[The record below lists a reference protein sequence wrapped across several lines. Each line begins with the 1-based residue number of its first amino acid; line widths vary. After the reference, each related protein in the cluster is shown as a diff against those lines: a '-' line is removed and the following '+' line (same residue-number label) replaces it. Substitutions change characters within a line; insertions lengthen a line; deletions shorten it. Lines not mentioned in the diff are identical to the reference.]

1 MAMPAQ
7 QIDHPSSHGDKG
19 PARPPF
25 FVGLFN
31 PIARRMLRGG
41 VPMGPNALLT
51 VRGRTSGL
59 DRSTPVA
66 VVSIGGHRWVLATF
80 GDTNWAR
87 NLRTAGKGTVTVNRR
102 AEPVAARELSATEA
116 EAFYRDTLAP
126 YVSSIPLGLG
136 RFMLGS
142 LLGAKEML
150 TDPQAA
156 ALHHPVFELRPVT
169 GAHGAG
175 SGTSTT
181 TSTPY
186 GERL

>member
-7 QIDHPSSHGDKG
+7 HINHPSPRGENG

-25 FVGLFN
+25 LVGLFN

-41 VPMGPNALLT
+41 MPMGPNALLT

-59 DRSTPVA
+59 DRTTPVA
-66 VVSIGGHRWVLATF
+66 VVSIDGHRWVIATF

-87 NLRTAGKGTVTVNRR
+87 NLRAAGQATVTVNRR
-102 AEPVAARELSATEA
+102 AEAVAARELSATEA
-116 EAFYRDTLAP
+116 EVFYRDTLVP

-142 LLGAKEML
+142 ILGAKEML
-150 TDPQAA
+150 TDPHAA
-156 ALHHPVFELRPVT
+156 ALHHPVFELRP
-169 GAHGAG
+169 AN
-175 SGTSTT
+175 
-181 TSTPY
+181 
-186 GERL
+186 

>member
-7 QIDHPSSHGDKG
+7 QINGPSSRDENG

-31 PIARRMLRGG
+31 PIARRLLRGG

-59 DRSTPVA
+59 ERSTPVA
-66 VVSIGGHRWVLATF
+66 VVSIGGHRWVIATF
-80 GDTNWAR
+80 GETNWAR
-87 NLRTAGKGTVTVNRR
+87 NLRAAGKATVTINRR
-102 AEPVAARELSATEA
+102 AEPVAARELTTTEA
-116 EAFYRDTLAP
+116 EAFYRDTLLPFVNA
-126 YVSSIPLGLG
+126 IPLGLG

-156 ALHHPVFELRPVT
+156 ALHHPVFELRSVT
-169 GAHGAG
+169 
-175 SGTSTT
+175 S
-181 TSTPY
+181 
-186 GERL
+186 

>member
-7 QIDHPSSHGDKG
+7 QLDHHSPRGEND

-31 PIARRMLRGG
+31 PIARRLLRRGM
-41 VPMGPNALLT
+41 PMGPNALLT

-59 DRSTPVA
+59 DRTTPVA
-66 VVSIGGHRWVLATF
+66 IVSIDGRRWVIATF

-87 NLRTAGKGTVTVNRR
+87 NLRVARQATVTINRR
-102 AEPVAARELSATEA
+102 AEAVASRELSPTEA
-116 EAFYRDTLAP
+116 EAFYRDTLVP
-126 YVSSIPLGLG
+126 YVNGIPLGLG

-156 ALHHPVFELRPVT
+156 ALHHPVFELRPAT
-169 GAHGAG
+169 
-175 SGTSTT
+175 
-181 TSTPY
+181 
-186 GERL
+186 

>member
-7 QIDHPSSHGDKG
+7 HIDHPSPHGDKG

-31 PIARRMLRGG
+31 PIARRLLRGG
-41 VPMGPNALLT
+41 IPMGPNALLT

-59 DRSTPVA
+59 NRTTPVA
-66 VVSIGGHRWVLATF
+66 VVAIDGRRWVIATF
-80 GDTNWAR
+80 GETNWAR
-87 NLRTAGKGTVTVNRR
+87 NLRAARRATVTVNRR
-102 AEPVAARELSATEA
+102 TEAVAARELSATEA
-116 EAFYRDTLAP
+116 ESFYRSTLAP
-126 YVSSIPLGLG
+126 YVNTIPLGLG

-156 ALHHPVFELRPVT
+156 ALHHPVFELRPAT
-169 GAHGAG
+169 SGGYPADEAPPAG
-175 SGTSTT
+175 
-181 TSTPY
+181 
-186 GERL
+186 

>member
-1 MAMPAQ
+1 MAMPAH
-7 QIDHPSSHGDKG
+7 QINHPSSKGENG

-31 PIARRMLRGG
+31 PIARRLLRGG

-59 DRSTPVA
+59 ERSTPVA
-66 VVSIGGHRWVLATF
+66 VVSIGGHRWVIATF
-80 GDTNWAR
+80 GETNWAR
-87 NLRTAGKGTVTVNRR
+87 NLRAAGKATVTINRR
-102 AEPVAARELSATEA
+102 AEPVAARELTTTEA
-116 EAFYRDTLAP
+116 EAFYRDTLLPFVNA
-126 YVSSIPLGLG
+126 IPLGLG

-156 ALHHPVFELRPVT
+156 ALHHPVFELRSVT
-169 GAHGAG
+169 
-175 SGTSTT
+175 S
-181 TSTPY
+181 
-186 GERL
+186 

>member
-7 QIDHPSSHGDKG
+7 QINHPSSRGDKG

-66 VVSIGGHRWVLATF
+66 VVSIGDRRWVLATF

-87 NLRTAGKGTVTVNRR
+87 NLRAAGKGTVTVNRR
-102 AEPVAARELSATEA
+102 ADAVAARELSATEA

-126 YVSSIPLGLG
+126 YVDSIPLGLG

-156 ALHHPVFELRPVT
+156 ALHHPVFELRPLTDSSSPVDK
-169 GAHGAG
+169 APPA
-175 SGTSTT
+175 
-181 TSTPY
+181 
-186 GERL
+186 E